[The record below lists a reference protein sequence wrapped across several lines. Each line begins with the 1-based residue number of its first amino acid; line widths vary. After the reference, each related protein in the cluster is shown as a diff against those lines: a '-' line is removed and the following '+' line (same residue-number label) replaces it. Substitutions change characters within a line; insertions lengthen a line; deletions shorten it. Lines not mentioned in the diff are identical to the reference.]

1 MDKQV
6 HITET
11 RLMVDD
17 LVIFSLN
24 GITFIWDG
32 SLMPDKNLYICVELQ
47 HGNSSTQLLVNNV
60 YSR

>member
-17 LVIFSLN
+17 LVIFSSN

-47 HGNSSTQLLVNNV
+47 FFHTVAQDGK
-60 YSR
+60 